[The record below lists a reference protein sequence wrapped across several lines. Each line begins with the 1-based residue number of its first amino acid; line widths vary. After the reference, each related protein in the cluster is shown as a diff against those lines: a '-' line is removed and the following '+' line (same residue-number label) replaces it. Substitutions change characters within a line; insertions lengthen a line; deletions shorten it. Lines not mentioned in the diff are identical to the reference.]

1 MVRTWCFH
9 CLDLGLIPGPQTQIP
24 QAIQHRQKKKKK
36 RRHNNKNGVGM
47 CVLKIKEKG
56 HDPWKADSCKMLK
69 KARSLLK
76 EDSSAN
82 TFVLVL

>member
-1 MVRTWCFH
+1 MV
-9 CLDLGLIPGPQTQIP
+9 LSLPGPGFNPWPTNSDPTGHTAQP
-24 QAIQHRQKKKKK
+24 KKKKKK
-36 RRHNNKNGVGM
+36 RHNNRNGVGM

-56 HDPWKADSCKMLK
+56 HDPWKAGSCKMLK